1 MREHGKNF
9 QTINCQCLA
18 QLLSLAAVPILELIF
33 RPLYL
38 ISIICSVSFIFVYY
52 GNNFQIIYLVILS
65 SP

>member
-38 ISIICSVSFIFVYY
+38 ISIIFSVSFIFVYY
-52 GNNFQIIYLVILS
+52 GNNFQIICLMILF

>member
-1 MREHGKNF
+1 MRKHGKNF

-18 QLLSLAAVPILELIF
+18 QLLSLAAVPILEMIF

-52 GNNFQIIYLVILS
+52 GNNFHIIYPVILS